1 MLYNLIFNNSSN
13 NVFNSQLS
21 ELLKINSY
29 FLQASSS
36 ISLDSFYISI
46 PQHTIIIL
54 NSYAFH
60 IFSFFGDFYFFLHYH
75 VYY

>member
-1 MLYNLIFNNSSN
+1 MCLTANFQNYWKLIS
-13 NVFNSQLS
+13 
-21 ELLKINSY
+21 K

-60 IFSFFGDFYFFLHYH
+60 IFSFFGDFYVFLHYH
-75 VYY
+75 AYY